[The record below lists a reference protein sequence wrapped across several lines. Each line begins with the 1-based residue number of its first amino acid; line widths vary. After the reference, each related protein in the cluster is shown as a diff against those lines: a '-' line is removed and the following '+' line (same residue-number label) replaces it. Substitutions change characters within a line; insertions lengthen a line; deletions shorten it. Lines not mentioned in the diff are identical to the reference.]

1 MKYTKEQIKEYI
13 KCRDDIE
20 YFANNYIKIITVTNG
35 IEQITLNE
43 TQIEMINAFK
53 NEQVWYR
60 NYRRQSGKTTGA
72 SIILLHHSIFNEHKT
87 SVIAGYKFAHTNVI
101 LSKIV
106 DMHNALPEFLQCRF
120 EKLDKSQMIFDNGS
134 TIKSIGSNSDNV
146 RAMGISILYID
157 ESDFVSN
164 VEEII
169 RCVYPCIRFHNNGK
183 IFAVSSSFSRQFL
196 DFPELLEMHN
206 V

>member
-1 MKYTKEQIKEYI
+1 MKYTKEQIEEYI

-20 YFANNYIKIITVTNG
+20 YFANNYIKINTVING
-35 IEQITLNE
+35 VEQITLNQ

-72 SIILLHHSIFNEHKT
+72 AIILLHHSIFNAYKT
-87 SVIAGYKFAHTNVI
+87 SAIAGYKFVHTNEM

-106 DMHNALPEFLQCRF
+106 DMHNHLPEFLQCGF
-120 EKLDKSQMIFDNGS
+120 EKLNKNQIIFYNGS
-134 TIKSIGSNSDNV
+134 TIKSIGSNPDNV
-146 RAMGISILYID
+146 KGMNISILYID

-164 VEEII
+164 VEEMI
-169 RCVYPCIRFHNNGK
+169 RCVYPCIGFSNDGK

-196 DFPELLEMHN
+196 DFPGLLEM
-206 V
+206 